1 MIVWAEHIPA
11 FHAFLAVCGQWR
23 AFEVDGRI
31 VPIAL
36 DYTAARAGLK
46 LAGIKIKPKVWADLQ
61 TIELAALKAM
71 REKLK

>member
-1 MIVWAEHIPA
+1 MAVWAEHVPA

-23 AFEVDGRI
+23 GFEIEGRT

-36 DYTAARAGLK
+36 DYTAAKAGLK

-61 TIELAALKAM
+61 TIELAAVKAM
-71 REKLK
+71 REKNK